1 MLLTVR
7 AVWSR
12 VWRCVWRATCR
23 FGAWYVTG
31 CSSSLAILGHP
42 DPAAQRAG
50 DFADD
55 AELHSYARRGVSE
68 LEAWLAAHSVS
79 D

>member
-1 MLLTVR
+1 MWERLWQGT
-7 AVWSR
+7 
-12 VWRCVWRATCR
+12 WRAACR

-42 DPAAQRAG
+42 DPSAQGGTDA
-50 DFADD
+50 D
-55 AELHSYARRGVSE
+55 AELHTYARRGVAD
-68 LEAWLAAHSVS
+68 LEAWLAAQSVS